1 MPRTRLLAW
10 TLSGCF
16 ALLIPGAC
24 KKAPEQPPE
33 GARATKQGAPKAGIP
48 KLSAEE
54 RKIVLAEV
62 NGKPITKGEFH
73 DRIHRQSVF
82 NRRRYTSLERKKQ
95 FLDREFILPLLE
107 YEEAQRTGLQKD
119 AYVQR
124 TLKNLMV
131 SKLMRKL
138 RTEFKTAEPSEADLR
153 AFYQKH
159 QDDYNQP
166 ELVRASHILVKT
178 KAEAQRI
185 AAEVKGK
192 SRVEFR
198 KLVQK
203 YSLDQSTK
211 TRAGDLRYFDRQG
224 KVRRMARVAPATVPK
239 AIVDALWPIKKP
251 GTVVGPVQTKQGWHV
266 LYFTGRRPAHKRPFD
281 KARLHVKKRVQRERW
296 QDKKR
301 AFLEKLKKQLGAKL
315 PPEAELKKR
324 LELVKVDL
332 SAPAFPHGHPGMGPG
347 HFLRR
352 GRGRGRMGGRHPVGP
367 MGHGMNR
374 GGH

>member
-16 ALLIPGAC
+16 ALLVPGAC
-24 KKAPEQPPE
+24 KKASEQPPE
-33 GARATKQGAPKAGIP
+33 GARAAKSGAPKAGAP
-48 KLSAEE
+48 KLSPEE

-95 FLDREFILPLLE
+95 FLDREFVLPLLE

-138 RTEFKTAEPSEADLR
+138 RTEFKTVEPTQAELQ
-153 AFYQKH
+153 AFYKKH

-178 KAEAQRI
+178 KAEASRI

-203 YSLDQSTK
+203 YSLDQGTK
-211 TRAGDLRYFDRQG
+211 MRAGDLRYFDRQG
-224 KVRRMARVAPATVPK
+224 KVRGMARSGLSSVPK
-239 AIVDALWPIKKP
+239 AIVDALWPIKRP

-266 LYFTGRRPAHKRPFD
+266 LYFTGRRPARKRPFA

-296 QDKKR
+296 QEKKR
-301 AFLEKLKKQLGAKL
+301 AFLAKLKKQLGVKL

-324 LELVKVDL
+324 LELIKVDL
-332 SAPAFPHGHPGMGPG
+332 SAPAFPHGHAGMGPG
-347 HFLRR
+347 LMRR
-352 GRGRGRMGGRHPVGP
+352 SRGRMGRRHPMGPVGRG
-367 MGHGMNR
+367 MHRRGH
-374 GGH
+374 